1 MSGGAG
7 APANA
12 LSKAIRI
19 RVYARLG
26 ISWLDIPSARATGY
40 TDPMTGRGIHSHD
53 LMLRNGKMWSSQPK
67 CPPCTPPLAGGWC
80 AATTTARLPAA
91 RSAARTESIT
101 APSVA
106 AGQDDVGPGFG
117 PSCSHH

>member
-12 LSKAIRI
+12 LSKATRI

-80 AATTTARLPAA
+80 AATEGAVIDSLRAALRSEEHTSELQSLAYLVCRLLL
-91 RSAARTESIT
+91 
-101 APSVA
+101 
-106 AGQDDVGPGFG
+106 
-117 PSCSHH
+117 